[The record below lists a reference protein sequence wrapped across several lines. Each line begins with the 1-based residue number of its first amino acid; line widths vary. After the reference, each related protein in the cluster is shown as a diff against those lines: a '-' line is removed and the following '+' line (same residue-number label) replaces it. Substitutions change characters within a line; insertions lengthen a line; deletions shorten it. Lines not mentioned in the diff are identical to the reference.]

1 MDYIV
6 AYEILG
12 GEPLINGELAD
23 MIRQIGDRYGNRIG
37 NIGIITNGTL
47 LPDEQL
53 IEISKKYMSF
63 EDIGIDFH
71 LFIVCVS
78 LYTFPFS
85 SIPSIIMSSGAVL
98 SGV

>member
-1 MDYIV
+1 MHPFSFKSVSDL
-6 AYEILG
+6 ILS
-12 GEPLINGELAD
+12 EPELFVNAG
-23 MIRQIGDRYGNRIG
+23 Q
-37 NIGIITNGTL
+37 NI
-47 LPDEQL
+47 

>member
-1 MDYIV
+1 
-6 AYEILG
+6 
-12 GEPLINGELAD
+12 
-23 MIRQIGDRYGNRIG
+23 
-37 NIGIITNGTL
+37 
-47 LPDEQL
+47 
-53 IEISKKYMSF
+53 MSF

-98 SGV
+98 TGVYYSIIAFTSSSNCSAGFQ